1 MQIVAACFVMHA
13 TWANSLCIY
22 EADDIIISLTVNKLF
37 VTTDGYL
44 LDAEDFS
51 VVVVLW
57 MSLNVSFIVN
67 S

>member
-1 MQIVAACFVMHA
+1 MHA

-22 EADDIIISLTVNKLF
+22 EGDDIIISLTVNKLF

-57 MSLNVSFIVN
+57 MSLNVSFIFN

>member
-1 MQIVAACFVMHA
+1 MRA

-22 EADDIIISLTVNKLF
+22 EDDDIIISLIVNRLF

>member
-1 MQIVAACFVMHA
+1 MRA

>member
-1 MQIVAACFVMHA
+1 MHA

-22 EADDIIISLTVNKLF
+22 EGDDIIISLTVNKLF